1 MKTFI
6 IEILALFSLVSPA
19 LAIFND
25 IPASLNTTEDLLRF
39 SERSREA
46 GMAQAGGLLATY
58 EYSSH
63 QIGYDDYC
71 KAITN
76 ANHMIRDY
84 NLMLEG
90 LFNKTI
96 SSRMRITEFY
106 L

>member
-6 IEILALFSLVSPA
+6 IEILAIFSLVTPV
-19 LAIFND
+19 LAMIND
-25 IPASLNTTEDLLRF
+25 LPTSLNTTEDLLRF
-39 SERSREA
+39 SEISREA

-90 LFNKTI
+90 LFNKTV

>member
-6 IEILALFSLVSPA
+6 IEILALFTLVSPA
-19 LAIFND
+19 LAMTND
-25 IPASLNTTEDLLRF
+25 IPASLNTTKDLLRF
-39 SERSREA
+39 SEISREA
-46 GMAQAGGLLATY
+46 GMAQIGGLLATY
-58 EYSSH
+58 EYSSR
-63 QIGYDDYC
+63 QIGYADYC

-76 ANHMIRDY
+76 ANHMVRDY